1 MTEKDASQVYGS
13 YTGLVYLTPLLGG
26 YIADQFW
33 GNRRSI
39 VFGGILMAL
48 GQFFMFLSAS
58 NYQNHTLAL
67 TYMWCGLGGL
77 MLGNGFF
84 KPNISSMVGQLYN
97 KEDQKADTAFTIFY
111 MGINFGAL
119 FSGIVCSTLGDTGN
133 LSDFKWGFFAAFVG
147 IILAL
152 IQFLALKNNLV
163 TPDGKQVG
171 VNPNKNSSKDAEVS
185 NAKIPITAVF
195 FWIAVIL
202 VLSLVFHFVLG
213 SDWIGSLIYSVS
225 IGIPGLIISDPSLT
239 KVERQ
244 RVWVIFIVA
253 FFFIFFIAC
262 FEQAGA
268 SLTFFADKQMN
279 RTLNIHMSLGFV
291 YLIVLGLAS
300 LLYALLNRN
309 IEFPKSLINVFKV
322 VGILLLGLAIKA
334 FVTGDYFDLKELSA
348 GAFNSANALFVI
360 ILTPLFA
367 EIWGKLGKSK
377 MEPASP
383 YKQAIG
389 LLFLS
394 VGYLVI
400 AIGVKDVGAV
410 KVSMLWL
417 ISLYFLHTVGEL
429 CFSPVGLAMVSK
441 LSPKRLGSLLM
452 AVFFLAVA
460 TANKF
465 AGVLSAYYPG
475 DGKMTSFLG
484 YHMANTYEF
493 FMLFVVMAAVASLF
507 MFIFAKT
514 MLRLMNGVK

>member
-13 YTGLVYLTPLLGG
+13 YTGFVYLTPLLGG
-26 YIADQFW
+26 YIADRFW

-58 NYQNHTLAL
+58 NYQNHAVAL
-67 TYMWCGLGGL
+67 TYMWCGLCGL
-77 MLGNGFF
+77 TLGNGFF
-84 KPNISSMVGQLYN
+84 KPNISSMVGQLYE

-133 LSDFKWGFFAAFVG
+133 LGDFKLGFFAAFIG

-152 IQFLALKNNLV
+152 IQFLVLKNNLV

-171 VNPNKNSSKDAEVS
+171 VNPNKNSPKDADANS
-185 NAKIPITAVF
+185 TKIPFGAVV
-195 FWIAVIL
+195 FWVAIML
-202 VLSLVFHFVLG
+202 VLFLVFYFGLG
-213 SDWIGSLIYSVS
+213 LDWIGSLIYSVS
-225 IGIPGLIISDPSLT
+225 IGIPGLIISDPTLS

-279 RTLNIHMSLGFV
+279 RTLNVHMPLGFV
-291 YLIVLGLAS
+291 YLIVLGFALV
-300 LLYALLNRN
+300 LYAQLNRN
-309 IEFPKSLINVFKV
+309 IEFPKALMYVFRV
-322 VGILLLGLAIKA
+322 IGLSLLGFAITA
-334 FVTGDYFDLKELSA
+334 FLKGYYFDLKELSA
-348 GAFNSANALFVI
+348 GVFNSANALFVI
-360 ILTPLFA
+360 ILTPIFA
-367 EIWGKLGKSK
+367 EIWGKLGKNK

-383 YKQAIG
+383 YKQALG

-394 VGYLVI
+394 IGYLVI
-400 AIGVKDVGAV
+400 AFGVKDVGTV

-429 CFSPVGLAMVSK
+429 CISPVSLAMVSK
-441 LSPKRLGSLLM
+441 LSPRRLGSLLM
-452 AVFFLAVA
+452 AVFFLALA

-475 DGKMTSFLG
+475 DGKATSFLG
-484 YHMANTYEF
+484 YHMVNTYDF

-514 MLRLMNGVK
+514 MLRLMNGVT